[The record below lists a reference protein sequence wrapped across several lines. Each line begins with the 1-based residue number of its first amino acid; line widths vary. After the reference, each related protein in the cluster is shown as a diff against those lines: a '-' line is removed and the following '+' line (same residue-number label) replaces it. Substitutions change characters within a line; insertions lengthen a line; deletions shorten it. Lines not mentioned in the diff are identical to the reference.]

1 MSKIKDYMFSLLVTF
16 LISGVLLC
24 LSATIFAYTNINDN
38 YLQTFVFGIVM
49 ISVLVG
55 ATLLARKIKEKG
67 LLIGGIFGFVY
78 VLMIFLITSIAYT
91 GFVFSNTLL
100 LYLAISIVAGVIGG
114 IIGVNI

>member
-1 MSKIKDYMFSLLVTF
+1 MTKIKNYMFSLLITF
-16 LISGVLLC
+16 SISIVLLG
-24 LSATIFAYTNINDN
+24 LSAVIFAYTNINDN

-55 ATLLARKIKEKG
+55 STILAKKIKEKG

-78 VLMIFLITSIAYT
+78 VLLIFFITSIAYT
-91 GFVFSNTLL
+91 GFALTNTLF
-100 LYLAISIVAGVIGG
+100 LYLAISIIAGVIGG

>member
-1 MSKIKDYMFSLLVTF
+1 MVKIKNYMFSLLITF
-16 LISGVLLC
+16 LISIVLLG

-38 YLQTFVFGIVM
+38 YLQTFVFGIIM

-55 ATLLARKIKEKG
+55 ATILAKKVKEKG

-78 VLMIFLITSIAYT
+78 VLIIFAITSIAYT
-91 GFVFSNTLL
+91 SFVFSNTLL
-100 LYLAISIVAGVIGG
+100 LYLAISVVAGVIGG